1 MSDFKLYLSG
11 LLQREGGRWGGE
23 KREKGNGTGK
33 GRGRE
38 EDTINMARRLLYVDF
53 QLRTARCLYKGNW
66 GLGLRPVGLRLVGLV
81 GLGIRLAPS

>member
-38 EDTINMARRLLYVDF
+38 EEGEGMEGEGPGPKYFGLEPP
-53 QLRTARCLYKGNW
+53 LRN
-66 GLGLRPVGLRLVGLV
+66 
-81 GLGIRLAPS
+81 